1 MNKTCKREASAYLG
15 RDSPPKV
22 SNTPRSCPSQL
33 QTSVRSSRRSMALR
47 TSSAVVAKDC
57 FPNPLRTWG
66 AICRGSKSGH
76 SKVEIN
82 VDEEVHVVANT

>member
-1 MNKTCKREASAYLG
+1 
-15 RDSPPKV
+15 
-22 SNTPRSCPSQL
+22 
-33 QTSVRSSRRSMALR
+33 MALR

-82 VDEEVHVVANT
+82 VDKEVHVVANTQLLQMCGAERRALQLILAC